1 MAVKIKPHGFIQRCT
16 VHLFNFC
23 TGGEC
28 TGIADQNINPAKS
41 GNTFNYRR
49 SNRFIIGDITNDTDM
64 TRELK
69 ASMTNPGAPA
79 PSVEA
84 ILHALI
90 PLKYVDHT
98 HTDAVVAISNTADG
112 EDRQD

>member
-41 GNTFNYRR
+41 SNTFNYRR
-49 SNRFIIGDITNDTDM
+49 SNRFIIGDITNNTLSIAGI
-64 TRELK
+64 ELLFDRRVNIHCGN
-69 ASMTNPGAPA
+69 SGTPG
-79 PSVEA
+79 
-84 ILHALI
+84 
-90 PLKYVDHT
+90 
-98 HTDAVVAISNTADG
+98 
-112 EDRQD
+112 